1 VRVIHIA
8 GDSCHLTFS
17 YFLPYYDLDLVVASV
32 LPSFHGGLG
41 RGVVAFVL
49 VGVCLGEVSD
59 RLAGC
64 AGAAE
69 AGGRDDAVAAADIGE
84 LVASYVR
91 VASAVAVRGEETED
105 TDWLDFYLPL
115 GALGAAD
122 PRVGGYPFGDEGG
135 DDSSAWRA
143 PIDAWFAELGG
154 QVFAAVPFQLALI
167 GFEMSGATDAAT
179 LAGHA
184 PEDRPQTGYLIP
196 QGNGLGIFLATN

>member
-32 LPSFHGGLG
+32 LPSFHGGVT

-69 AGGRDDAVAAADIGE
+69 AGGRDDAVAGAGVCPGEGPPTQPGVDRQARGDVCSIG
-84 LVASYVR
+84 
-91 VASAVAVRGEETED
+91 T
-105 TDWLDFYLPL
+105 
-115 GALGAAD
+115 
-122 PRVGGYPFGDEGG
+122 
-135 DDSSAWRA
+135 
-143 PIDAWFAELGG
+143 
-154 QVFAAVPFQLALI
+154 
-167 GFEMSGATDAAT
+167 
-179 LAGHA
+179 
-184 PEDRPQTGYLIP
+184 
-196 QGNGLGIFLATN
+196 